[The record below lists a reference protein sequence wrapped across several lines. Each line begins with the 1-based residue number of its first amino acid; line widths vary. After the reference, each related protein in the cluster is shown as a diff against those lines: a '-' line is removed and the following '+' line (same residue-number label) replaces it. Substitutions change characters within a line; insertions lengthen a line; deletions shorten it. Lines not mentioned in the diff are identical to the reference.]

1 MYIYIMASEKTI
13 SVNSMRVLN
22 TDVVGRKNKSTL
34 RKYFK
39 TNYDLKTFNDLL
51 AFVIA
56 FGYDVGKRKK
66 TQEKRTFQFLAEIY
80 NDDVI
85 QKQKIQKEIKKQ
97 TKKAEAKK
105 QIGKYI
111 NIVIEFKGFSLK
123 MKNKTQEKIET
134 FRKNNNPI
142 FKNRGGKFTEEEVKQ
157 IRKDNSINAVEGEIE
172 RKIKVN
178 GKTEIETLSNT
189 LPDITEIGKAQ
200 MINIS
205 GYKLENVVSNEYY
218 LHSKKPIVN
227 INEWINEKLDKVLV
241 YGYDQSPYDWCSVK
255 LIKKNILAIKRPK
268 NPRSLPIKQAGA
280 LNLDHHTLKNEDWD
294 KKRDMCVV
302 DYILWKYGVRDGFKK
317 KLKTIKGTQ
326 QEKDEAV
333 QFYST
338 HFIDMA
344 NNWERNA
351 GVYDN
356 PNEEGYTIDHIEQF
370 CENFEINM
378 ICLIDGEIKYHY
390 YTSGNGAKKH
400 PAFVFEMKNNHLY
413 PICDTKTIER
423 YTRQIK
429 NIKSNTLQMGKKDE
443 TKDDKE
449 EIKINVFK
457 DTSIKHN
464 TNIEYAIEMMERQN
478 TQTNYPTNLKLN
490 NNILS
495 NFELNGKRYLFT
507 DENNELTQN
516 IMKYCEDNG
525 VEFVGQSPQSFT
537 HDNLIEFNKVYSS
550 YLNNDVREALCC
562 QQVKD
567 RTHRGICVDRDE
579 FFECYDDAE
588 CFDMNKQ
595 YRYAME
601 NPLENFMTIDF
612 TDTIEDIDINNS
624 PTHVK
629 MYGSENSPTHV
640 NNDYRL
646 NSPTCTHK
654 KIELGLYYV
663 ITNDKTLFFGNNFYS
678 SATIKEAIN
687 LGIEFE
693 CKYFIRGTPI
703 TDTEIFKDIIEEMK
717 KKYSEYPVLMKQIIN
732 SIYGMMAKTKNKNA
746 TLKVD
751 TDINRVYE
759 KYAVENGKINKK
771 IYVEKVITESGKEYF
786 VYGDKTERKMMNHN
800 LPIAIQIQDFA
811 NIYFNRMITSIG
823 GKLLW
828 RKTDCAMIYKP
839 QNINVSNEIG
849 GYDYHT
855 KPVMES
861 LKMDIDRHY
870 DYIKPDYE
878 WNMMEENDSDDWVKI
893 IENVK
898 NNGGGMVCGR
908 AGTGKSFVSINGM
921 KYLQENYEIKSQ
933 PLAFTNKA
941 TIQLNGKTIDS
952 FLRIDKD
959 NKVNKKWAIETARGI
974 SMIIIDEIS
983 MIGKHRWKLLSEF
996 KMLTGIPFMLCGDDR
1011 QLPPVETDNGAGLV
1025 QNECNDADILDEMKD
1040 SVLTIDDLITGTNI
1054 TYLNKTRQK
1063 INSIVQNY
1071 IKPDDALF
1079 IPYELPKNKDGKEI
1093 QDGLKYH
1100 QDAYIFIGAKLIMWI
1115 TPKSKTF
1122 KKNECVEVIDYDD
1135 ENIVV
1140 SNGVDE
1146 MEFNVEDFHKTFL
1159 LGYASTTHKSQGDT
1173 CDGVVNIFDT
1183 DFMIN
1188 CLSNDDGDNWFNHP
1202 VIYSLC
1208 NGAKCELTEMK
1219 RYDRKLWNKL
1229 EDICESDIGGR
1240 KAIYTAISRARKF
1253 SNVKIRNLNDY
1264 GNIEGFDYNDSVD
1277 GEVLDAVNNN
1287 IDISLYKVVLNA

>member
-1 MYIYIMASEKTI
+1 MVSEKTI
-13 SVNSMRVLN
+13 SVNSMRVLD

-39 TNYDLKTFNDLL
+39 SKYDLKTFNDLL

-56 FGYDVGKRKK
+56 FGYDAGKRKK

-85 QKQKIQKEIKKQ
+85 ASQKKQRAIKKE

-105 QIGKYI
+105 QLGKYV
-111 NIVIEFKGFSLK
+111 NVVIKFRAYQLK
-123 MKNKTQEKIET
+123 KANQK
-134 FRKNNNPI
+134 FRENHNPI
-142 FKNRGGKFTEEEVKQ
+142 YKDKGGKFTKLEVKK
-157 IRKDNSINAVEGEIE
+157 IRDNNKVNAVEGEIE

-178 GKTEIETLSNT
+178 GKIEIQKLSNT
-189 LPDITEIGKAQ
+189 EPDITEIGKAE
-200 MINIS
+200 IITIA
-205 GYKLENVVSNEYY
+205 GYNLENVENTEYY
-218 LHSKKPIVN
+218 LHSKQPIINV
-227 INEWINEKLDKVLV
+227 NEWINEKLDKVLV
-241 YGYDQSPYDWCSVK
+241 FGYDQSPWDWCSVK
-255 LIKKNILAIKRPK
+255 LIKKNILAIKKPK

-302 DYILWKYGVRDGFKK
+302 DFILWKYGERDGFKK
-317 KLKTIKGTQ
+317 KLKTNKGTQ

-333 QFYST
+333 EFYST
-338 HFIDMA
+338 HFFNMG
-344 NNWERNA
+344 NEYELNA
-351 GVYDN
+351 GVCDN

-429 NIKSNTLQMGKKDE
+429 NIKSNTLQVGKKDE

-449 EIKINVFK
+449 SKKINIFK
-457 DTSIKHN
+457 DTTIKHN
-464 TNIEYAIEMMERQN
+464 TNIEYAIEIMERQN
-478 TQTNYPTNLKLN
+478 TQTNYPTNLKLS

-495 NFELNGKRYLFT
+495 NFELNGKRYLFSEE
-507 DENNELTQN
+507 DNELTQN
-516 IMKYCEDNG
+516 IMKYCDDNG
-525 VEFVGQSPQSFT
+525 VEYVGQSPQSFT
-537 HDNLIEFNKVYSS
+537 HNNLIEFNEVYNS
-550 YLNNDVREALCC
+550 YLNNDVRKAICS

-567 RTHRGICVDRDE
+567 RTHRGICVERDE
-579 FFECYDDAE
+579 FFECYNDAE

-601 NPLENFMTIDF
+601 NPLESFMTIDF
-612 TDTIEDIDINNS
+612 TDTIEEIDIKNS
-624 PTHVK
+624 PPHDK
-629 MYGSENSPTHV
+629 SIGSENSPM
-640 NNDYRL
+640 
-646 NSPTCTHK
+646 CTHK

-678 SATIKEAIN
+678 SATITEAIK

-693 CKYFIRGTPI
+693 CKYFIKGTPI
-703 TDTEIFKDIIEEMK
+703 DDLNIFKKIINEIK
-717 KKYSEYPVLMKQIIN
+717 KKYADYPLLMKQIIN

-759 KYAVENGKINKK
+759 KYAVENGKINKN
-771 IYVEKVITESGKEYF
+771 IYVEKIITESGNEYF

-828 RKTDCAMIYKP
+828 RKTDCAMIHKP
-839 QNINVSNEIG
+839 QNINVSKDVG

-855 KPVMES
+855 KPVMEC

-870 DYIKPDYE
+870 NYIKPDYE

-921 KYLQENYEIKSQ
+921 KYLQENYEINSQ

-952 FLRIDKD
+952 FLRMDKD
-959 NKVNKKWAIETARGI
+959 GKVNKKWAIETARGI
-974 SMIIIDEIS
+974 GMIMVDEIS
-983 MIGKHRWKLLSEF
+983 MIGKQRWKLLSEF
-996 KMLTGIPFMLCGDDR
+996 KLLTGIPFMLLGDDR

-1025 QNECNDADILDEMKD
+1025 QNDCDDADILDDMKD
-1040 SVLTIDDLITGTNI
+1040 SVLTINDLITGTNI

-1079 IPYELPKNKDGKEI
+1079 IPYELPKTKDGKVNE
-1093 QDGLKYH
+1093 DGLKYH
-1100 QDAYIFIGAKLIMWI
+1100 QDAYLFIGAKLIMWI
-1115 TPKSKTF
+1115 TPKCKTF
-1122 KKNECVEVIDYDD
+1122 KKNECVEVIEYDD
-1135 ENIVV
+1135 EEIIV

-1173 CDGVVNIFDT
+1173 CDGLVNIFDT

-1188 CLSNDDGDNWFNHP
+1188 CLSNDDGDDWFNHP

-1208 NGAKCELTEMK
+1208 NGVKCELTEMK

-1287 IDISLYKVVLNA
+1287 IDLALYKVVLNA